1 MSYEYYSSLAL
12 VSSVVV
18 YALAMF
24 AHTAEWAA
32 ARRLG
37 VAKPVAREL
46 VDVAAMERGDG
57 QQRPDPVDGREQPVA
72 DLLANAD
79 THPAASRRVEQ
90 FGRMGVALTVI
101 GFLLSV
107 VGVLTRALAAQRAP
121 WGNMFEFTITA
132 MVFVV
137 GVYLILVWRAGLR
150 WLGLPVTMLA
160 AVGNGLAVTV
170 FYVAV
175 APLVPALHSVWFL
188 IHIVAAAIA
197 GAAFNV
203 GGLMS
208 ILYLI
213 KQRAEDRGTVRGYLE
228 RVPDSRKIDLISYRF
243 LAFAFPLWTF
253 TVVAGAIWAEYAWG
267 RYWGWDPKET
277 WALVTWVIYACYL
290 HARSTAGWRG
300 TRAAVIAI
308 IGLASFWFNF
318 VGINLLVSGLHS
330 YAGI

>member
-1 MSYEYYSSLAL
+1 MRYEYYSNLAL

-24 AHTAEWAA
+24 AHAAEWAA
-32 ARRLG
+32 ARRIQQT
-37 VAKPVAREL
+37 APATSEL
-46 VDVAAMERGDG
+46 VDVA
-57 QQRPDPVDGREQPVA
+57 VDVRAESPTMRAESVESRDQPT
-72 DLLANAD
+72 N
-79 THPAASRRVEQ
+79 SRSLRVEQ
-90 FGRMGVALTVI
+90 FGRMGVGLTII

-107 VGVLTRALAAQRAP
+107 AGVLLRALAAHRAP
-121 WGNMFEFTITA
+121 WGNMFEFTIAA
-132 MVFVV
+132 MVFIV
-137 GVYLILVWRAGLR
+137 GAYLIMLWRTGVR
-150 WLGLPVTMLA
+150 WLGLPVTLLA
-160 AVGNGLAVTV
+160 TVGNGLAVTV

-188 IHIVAAAIA
+188 IHIVAAAIS

-208 ILYLI
+208 ILFLI
-213 KQRAEDRGTVRGYLE
+213 KKRAEDRGSVPGYLE
-228 RVPDSRKIDLISYRF
+228 QLPSSRKIDLIAYRF

-277 WALVTWVIYACYL
+277 WALVTWVIYAGYL

-308 IGLASFWFNF
+308 VGVASFWFNF
-318 VGINLLVSGLHS
+318 IGINLLVSGLHS